1 MPNAEKARV
10 IDELSDQLSRAQL
23 TIVADYRGL
32 KVTDLQTLRGTLR
45 SLNAQVRVAKNT
57 LTNIAANRAGID
69 ILEPIL
75 AGPTVLVFA
84 YGDVV
89 GVSKSV
95 GDFARTSRILT
106 VRGGVM
112 GNRLL
117 SPPDV
122 EAIATL
128 PSREEL
134 HGRLVGLLVSPMA
147 RTVGVLSGPSRSIAY
162 LVQARIDQLGG
173 VPEPEAE
180 AEAAD

>member
-1 MPNAEKARV
+1 MPNAHKAQV
-10 IDELSDQLSRAQL
+10 IDELSDQLSRSQL

-32 KVTDLQTLRGTLR
+32 SVTDLQGLRGTLR
-45 SLNAQVRVAKNT
+45 PLNAQVRVAKNT
-57 LTNIAANRAGID
+57 LTNIAANRVGID
-69 ILEPIL
+69 VLEPIL
-75 AGPTVLVFA
+75 EGPTALVFA

-89 GVSKSV
+89 SVSKSI
-95 GDFARTSRILT
+95 GDFVRTSRVLS

-117 SPPDV
+117 SVPDV

-134 HGRLVGLLVSPMA
+134 QGKLVGLLASPMS
-147 RTVGVLSGPSRSIAY
+147 RTVGVLSGPSRSLAY

-173 VPEPEAE
+173 APE